1 MNRFLRAG
9 ENGGLLTDCGEL
21 SPNHTNSSSSTSSSS
36 SISITTTTTTSS
48 SSSSSSSSAAGSAD
62 RHAALPSLQTRGPV
76 GSSDGSGGSEPRR
89 SAPKRNRGGRE
100 EREDPEAAEHSA
112 AAVTLRG
119 VGGGG
124 YLCVGVS
131 KQQQQQRQQQQ
142 QQQQRR
148 EAQGRSIGGDGLEMI
163 SAVSRDADGCSGGG
177 GNNNNNCV
185 SEVTTASPASCAK
198 GKEDRKGKNVIRG
211 WKRERDRE
219 RDRDAA
225 ATPAPPVRTRK
236 EKPGDGS
243 SPPPSV
249 FLPSSALPE
258 HHLCR
263 DGPGHCHCSAPDSR
277 IMGDNSN
284 TNNVNNNNNCG
295 SNGGGVVNK
304 NALDCGVK
312 SGGGAIVVRRQ
323 HDDTPA
329 AKKHRGAEKVD
340 PMFTMPAPPVP
351 GHPGAPGSSLPSAPS
366 FSPPALPTSIPKQL
380 AVRTRSI
387 GTNTQDG
394 GASGALEGD
403 SACLGPCQPGTS
415 VNLEGIVW
423 HETEEGVLVVNVTWR
438 KRTYVGTLLDC
449 TKHDWAPPRFCE
461 SPSSDPE
468 LPGGRGRGKRMRM
481 TLADRPCIEP
491 APAAKVRGLS
501 QHRSRGGGVA
511 GTAAPIH
518 NKGRRGS
525 LNLIN
530 SNCRTPPSFF
540 TVDEVKP
547 ANSTSSLSSGKRK
560 NKPPADLD
568 LSLVSSDEIKNG
580 NGKRIRAKSRSAPS
594 TPQGK
599 SDPSFMD
606 PGGGCASSPPPP
618 PILIDCPHPNC
629 TKRYKHINGLRY
641 HQTHAHLEAEEQ
653 RKPELE
659 PMKDGESEERLSDC
673 EDTIN
678 NMTFDLSETS
688 NSSNASKKPA
698 PLYKVTTVGSPKNRR
713 LLLSTDHTSTANS
726 KTRRTSLLKDGLI
739 DDLSNLPIISNM
751 TVVLEN
757 CMVPDRNSTVEMPKL
772 EAEGLIDKKGGA
784 CEKGKKANGKVEKL
798 SKSRTNR
805 PIAPAPAPPKLIAIP
820 NAAYPPGAADT
831 ATSQQPSPIAAVG
844 LTSKNLPLKP
854 IKPKLSIVVEPNL
867 VKASLVNCSKE
878 TRKKE
883 KRRLK
888 DKHNKDAPTRTP
900 NGDSSGIKME
910 DGGAGGGSKMG
921 VKEISGSLLK
931 EHLSKQD
938 VMNGISETQESRMA
952 SIRAEADKVYTF
964 TDNAPSP
971 SIGSSSRLDSSG
983 GCLVSADNG
992 SKNNSPAYS
1001 DISDAGDDGSSECRS
1016 DGMRSVKSSSS
1027 TSSEVSS
1034 NSNHGNCGKT
1044 PPTASAPSSK
1054 DPQSP
1059 YYHSY
1064 EPYYLQGY
1072 MQSERQSGSSVA
1084 FHKSTSLDGK
1094 GKDRKEEVKE
1104 DEKTSSH
1111 EFPDSKKGD
1120 GPPQSQLQL
1129 AMSQTQTAL
1138 AQSLYYG
1145 QYSRGLYMDQKL
1157 LLVSKCCD
1165 QMHSTKQRG
1174 ERGQGVRDSEDDKHV
1189 VGKGPDGSKGC
1200 CPKPVLSYVEM
1211 SERGERGQS
1220 LGVKAVHSGVVDQH
1234 QASMKDCD
1242 DIKSPSS
1249 SSSSSLHNPNSQ
1261 TDLDSNVS
1269 FSSPSEGPAW
1279 AHCLVHSKYSELQSQ
1294 HGEEAE
1300 EGEADRRKDWGATV
1314 EPAGAKMTSGG
1325 GERGG
1330 GVGGDA
1336 KKARVH
1342 GSHNLLPSIDTEES
1356 DRLDGLDDPGQE
1368 PMGGLSEESQS
1379 ARAAVSPPMTPQQ
1392 PYIQYQHSS
1401 YPPYL
1406 AMCESGGGS
1415 YRGVSPNL
1423 VHNYP
1428 GFHYPLYG
1436 KTAGREESEVTP
1448 PSRGGVVS
1456 SKQTGDSS
1464 SSSAMELL
1472 QQQSHQYHG
1481 KSPAPGEKGSPE
1493 GERETE
1499 RERNHVSFARHL
1511 HTHHHTHLGMSYNL
1525 MSGQYDI
1532 YQGLSSR
1539 SLVSSQQV
1547 SGHSSTE
1554 SDGKK

>member
-1 MNRFLRAG
+1 
-9 ENGGLLTDCGEL
+9 
-21 SPNHTNSSSSTSSSS
+21 
-36 SISITTTTTTSS
+36 
-48 SSSSSSSSAAGSAD
+48 
-62 RHAALPSLQTRGPV
+62 
-76 GSSDGSGGSEPRR
+76 
-89 SAPKRNRGGRE
+89 
-100 EREDPEAAEHSA
+100 
-112 AAVTLRG
+112 
-119 VGGGG
+119 
-124 YLCVGVS
+124 
-131 KQQQQQRQQQQ
+131 
-142 QQQQRR
+142 
-148 EAQGRSIGGDGLEMI
+148 MI
-163 SAVSRDADGCSGGG
+163 SAVSRDADGGGG
-177 GNNNNNCV
+177 V
-185 SEVTTASPASCAK
+185 SEVTAAAPAAPCAK
-198 GKEDRKGKNVIRG
+198 AKEERKGKNVIRG
-211 WKRERDRE
+211 WKRDRDRE
-219 RDRDAA
+219 RERDAA
-225 ATPAPPVRTRK
+225 APPARTRK
-236 EKPGDGS
+236 EKPGEGS

-249 FLPSSALPE
+249 FLPE

-263 DGPGHCHCSAPDSR
+263 DGPGLCRCAAAPDSR
-277 IMGDNSN
+277 LPGD
-284 TNNVNNNNNCG
+284 TGNVNNNNNSG
-295 SNGGGVVNK
+295 GNGAGK
-304 NALDCGVK
+304 AALDCGVK
-312 SGGGAIVVRRQ
+312 SGAIVVRRQ
-323 HDDTPA
+323 HEDTPA
-329 AKKHRGAEKVD
+329 AKKHRGDKVD
-340 PMFTMPAPPVP
+340 PMFTVPAPPAP

-366 FSPPALPTSIPKQL
+366 FSPPALPTSNPKQL

-481 TLADRPCIEP
+481 AMADRPCMDPTP
-491 APAAKVRGLS
+491 ATKVRGLS
-501 QHRSRGGGVA
+501 QHRSRGGGIA
-511 GTAAPIH
+511 GSTAPIH
-518 NKGRRGS
+518 SKGRRGS

-530 SNCRTPPSFF
+530 SNCRAPPSFF
-540 TVDEVKP
+540 TVDDVKP
-547 ANSTSSLSSGKRK
+547 ANSATSLSSGKRK

-568 LSLVSSDEIKNG
+568 LSLVSSDDIKNG

-606 PGGGCASSPPPP
+606 PGGGCGSSPPPP

-653 RKPELE
+653 RKPDLE
-659 PMKDGESEERLSDC
+659 PMKDVESEERLSDC
-673 EDTIN
+673 EDGIN
-678 NMTFDLSETS
+678 NVTYDLSES
-688 NSSNASKKPA
+688 NSNTNSSSKKPA

-713 LLLSTDHTSTANS
+713 LLLSTDHSPNANS

-757 CMVPDRNSTVEMPKL
+757 CMVPDRNSSVEMPKL
-772 EAEGLIDKKGGA
+772 EAEGLIEKKGGA
-784 CEKGKKANGKVEKL
+784 CDKGKKANGKVEKM

-820 NAAYPPGAADT
+820 NTAYPSSTTDPV
-831 ATSQQPSPIAAVG
+831 TSQQPSPMAAVG

-854 IKPKLSIVVEPNL
+854 IKPKLSIVVEPSL
-867 VKASLVNCSKE
+867 VKATLVTCKE

-888 DKHNKDAPTRTP
+888 DKHNKDAPSRTP
-900 NGDSSGIKME
+900 NGDSGGIKME
-910 DGGAGGGSKMG
+910 DGGGGSKMG
-921 VKEISGSLLK
+921 IKEISGSLLK

-938 VMNGISETQESRMA
+938 VINGLTESQESRMA

-971 SIGSSSRLDSSG
+971 SIGGSSRLDASG
-983 GCLVSADNG
+983 SCLATGDGS

-1001 DISDAGDDGSSECRS
+1001 DISDAGDDGGSSECRS
-1016 DGMRSVKSSSS
+1016 DGLRSKSSSS
-1027 TSSEVSS
+1027 ASSEVSS
-1034 NSNHGNCGKT
+1034 SSNHGNSGKT
-1044 PPTASAPSSK
+1044 PPTASAPK

-1059 YYHSY
+1059 YYHGY
-1064 EPYYLQGY
+1064 DPYYLQGY
-1072 MQSERQSGSSVA
+1072 MQSDRQNSSGVA
-1084 FHKSTSLDGK
+1084 FHKSSHDCK

-1104 DEKTSSH
+1104 DDKSSVH
-1111 EFPDSKKGD
+1111 EFSDSKKGD

-1157 LLVSKCCD
+1157 LLASKCCD
-1165 QMHSTKQRG
+1165 QTPKQRG
-1174 ERGQGVRDSEDDKHV
+1174 ARDSDEVKHMV
-1189 VGKGPDGSKGC
+1189 GGPGGKGADGTKGC

-1211 SERGERGQS
+1211 SERGERGQG
-1220 LGVKAVHSGVVDQH
+1220 LGMKVEQH
-1234 QASMKDCD
+1234 PAAIKDCD
-1242 DIKSPSS
+1242 DLKSPSS

-1269 FSSPSEGPAW
+1269 FSSPSDGPGW
-1279 AHCLVHSKYSELQSQ
+1279 PHRLAHGKYSELQ

-1300 EGEADRRKDWGATV
+1300 EGEADSGKEWGVTV
-1314 EPAGAKMTSGG
+1314 EPAGAKMTSGAAD
-1325 GERGG
+1325 RGAEG
-1330 GVGGDA
+1330 
-1336 KKARVH
+1336 KKSRLDPPPDVDD
-1342 GSHNLLPSIDTEES
+1342 P
-1356 DRLDGLDDPGQE
+1356 DRLEALEEPGQE
-1368 PMGGLSEESQS
+1368 ATGGPAEESQS

-1406 AMCESGGGS
+1406 AMCEGSGGS
-1415 YRGVSPNL
+1415 YRGVSSPTL

-1448 PSRGGVVS
+1448 PGRGGNVS
-1456 SKQTGDSS
+1456 GKQSGDSS

-1481 KSPAPGEKGSPE
+1481 KSPAVRKQ
-1493 GERETE
+1493 RHVYTE
-1499 RERNHVSFARHL
+1499 NTAGRGNTKKFQFNFDPSGFSSQRLVIKTAAVSGKAAF
-1511 HTHHHTHLGMSYNL
+1511 
-1525 MSGQYDI
+1525 QVF
-1532 YQGLSSR
+1532 LSSI
-1539 SLVSSQQV
+1539 
-1547 SGHSSTE
+1547 
-1554 SDGKK
+1554 

>member
-9 ENGGLLTDCGEL
+9 ENGGLLTDCKEL
-21 SPNHTNSSSSTSSSS
+21 SPNHTAAFSSSS
-36 SISITTTTTTSS
+36 SSSVSITSS
-48 SSSSSSSSAAGSAD
+48 SSSSSFSAAGSAD
-62 RHAALPSLQTRGPV
+62 RHAALPSLQTRTPG
-76 GSSDGSGGSEPRR
+76 GGGSEPRR
-89 SAPKRNRGGRE
+89 SALKRKGVGREGRE
-100 EREDPEAAEHSA
+100 EPEAASADHSSA
-112 AAVTLRG
+112 AAVVVR
-119 VGGGG
+119 GGGEACFG
-124 YLCVGVS
+124 IG
-131 KQQQQQRQQQQ
+131 KQQ

-148 EAQGRSIGGDGLEMI
+148 EAQGRSVAGEGLEMI
-163 SAVSRDADGCSGGG
+163 SAVSREADGGG
-177 GNNNNNCV
+177 GNGV
-185 SEVTTASPASCAK
+185 SEVTAPSASCAK
-198 GKEDRKGKNVIRG
+198 GKEERKGKNMIRG

-219 RDRDAA
+219 RDAA
-225 ATPAPPVRTRK
+225 APPARTRK
-236 EKPGDGS
+236 EKPGGDGWQATSGCHMWGSEWHNLIFNES
-243 SPPPSV
+243 SS
-249 FLPSSALPE
+249 L
-258 HHLCR
+258 
-263 DGPGHCHCSAPDSR
+263 
-277 IMGDNSN
+277 
-284 TNNVNNNNNCG
+284 
-295 SNGGGVVNK
+295 
-304 NALDCGVK
+304 
-312 SGGGAIVVRRQ
+312 Q
-323 HDDTPA
+323 
-329 AKKHRGAEKVD
+329 VD
-340 PMFTMPAPPVP
+340 PMFTVPAPPAP
-351 GHPGAPGSSLPSAPS
+351 GHPGAPGCSLPSAPS
-366 FSPPALPTSIPKQL
+366 FSPPALPTSNPKQL

-394 GASGALEGD
+394 AASGALEGD

-468 LPGGRGRGKRMRM
+468 LPGGRGRGKRMRIAM
-481 TLADRPCIEP
+481 ADRPCVEP
-491 APAAKVRGLS
+491 TPAAKVRGLS

-518 NKGRRGS
+518 SKGRRGS

-530 SNCRTPPSFF
+530 SNCRAPPSFF
-540 TVDEVKP
+540 TVEEVKP
-547 ANSTSSLSSGKRK
+547 ASLSSGKRK
-560 NKPPADLD
+560 NKPPSDLD
-568 LSLVSSDEIKNG
+568 LSLVSSDDVKNG

-618 PILIDCPHPNC
+618 ILIDCPHPNC

-641 HQTHAHLEAEEQ
+641 HQTHAHLEVEEQ

-673 EDTIN
+673 EDSIS
-678 NMTFDLSETS
+678 NMTYDLSETNNS
-688 NSSNASKKPA
+688 TNTNSSSKKNA

-713 LLLSTDHTSTANS
+713 LLLSTDHSPTANS

-757 CMVPDRNSTVEMPKL
+757 CMVPDRNSSVEMPKL
-772 EAEGLIDKKGGA
+772 EAEGLIEKKGSA
-784 CEKGKKANGKVEKL
+784 CDKGKKANGKVEKM

-820 NAAYPPGAADT
+820 NTTYPSSTAD
-831 ATSQQPSPIAAVG
+831 AVNSQQPSPMAAVG

-854 IKPKLSIVVEPNL
+854 IKPKLSIVVEPSL
-867 VKASLVNCSKE
+867 VKATLVTCKE

-888 DKHNKDAPTRTP
+888 DKHNKDAVRTP
-900 NGDSSGIKME
+900 NGDSSGIKMD
-910 DGGAGGGSKMG
+910 DGVGSKIG
-921 VKEISGSLLK
+921 VKENSGSLLK

-938 VMNGISETQESRMA
+938 VMNGLSESQESRMA

-971 SIGSSSRLDSSG
+971 SIGSSSRLDASGSCLGTADSS
-983 GCLVSADNG
+983 

-1001 DISDAGDDGSSECRS
+1001 DISDAADDGGSSECRS
-1016 DGMRSVKSSSS
+1016 DGIRSKSGSS

-1034 NSNHGNCGKT
+1034 NSNHSNSGKT
-1044 PPTASAPSSK
+1044 PPTACTPSSK

-1064 EPYYLQGY
+1064 EPYYLSGY
-1072 MQSERQSGSSVA
+1072 MQSDRQNS
-1084 FHKSTSLDGK
+1084 
-1094 GKDRKEEVKE
+1094 KDDKN
-1104 DEKTSSH
+1104 SSH
-1111 EFPDSKKGD
+1111 EFSDSKKGD

-1157 LLVSKCCD
+1157 LLSSKCCD
-1165 QMHSTKQRG
+1165 QTSSAKQR
-1174 ERGQGVRDSEDDKHV
+1174 
-1189 VGKGPDGSKGC
+1189 
-1200 CPKPVLSYVEM
+1200 M

-1220 LGVKAVHSGVVDQH
+1220 LGIKSVHSGMVDQH
-1234 QASMKDCD
+1234 QVSMKDCD

-1269 FSSPSEGPAW
+1269 FSSVSFS
-1279 AHCLVHSKYSELQSQ
+1279 L
-1294 HGEEAE
+1294 
-1300 EGEADRRKDWGATV
+1300 
-1314 EPAGAKMTSGG
+1314 
-1325 GERGG
+1325 G
-1330 GVGGDA
+1330 GVVGADA

-1342 GSHNLLPSIDTEES
+1342 APHDLPPAIDTEDS
-1356 DRLDGLDDPGQE
+1356 DRLEGLDDQGQE

-1401 YPPYL
+1401 YQPYL
-1406 AMCESGGGS
+1406 AMCESSGGS
-1415 YRGVSPNL
+1415 YRGVSPTL

-1448 PSRGGVVS
+1448 PGRGGAVS
-1456 SKQTGDSS
+1456 SKQSSDSS

-1532 YQGLSSR
+1532 YQGMNLQNKR
-1539 SLVSSQQV
+1539 RQCLDNEICY
-1547 SGHSSTE
+1547 T
-1554 SDGKK
+1554 K

>member
-1 MNRFLRAG
+1 
-9 ENGGLLTDCGEL
+9 
-21 SPNHTNSSSSTSSSS
+21 
-36 SISITTTTTTSS
+36 
-48 SSSSSSSSAAGSAD
+48 
-62 RHAALPSLQTRGPV
+62 
-76 GSSDGSGGSEPRR
+76 
-89 SAPKRNRGGRE
+89 
-100 EREDPEAAEHSA
+100 
-112 AAVTLRG
+112 
-119 VGGGG
+119 
-124 YLCVGVS
+124 
-131 KQQQQQRQQQQ
+131 
-142 QQQQRR
+142 
-148 EAQGRSIGGDGLEMI
+148 MI
-163 SAVSRDADGCSGGG
+163 SAVSREVDGG
-177 GNNNNNCV
+177 GNNNNCNSSGSV
-185 SEVTTASPASCAK
+185 SEVTTASPSAPCAK

-211 WKRERDRE
+211 WKRD
-219 RDRDAA
+219 RDRDRGREREIDAA
-225 ATPAPPVRTRK
+225 TVATPAPPLRTTRK
-236 EKPGDGS
+236 EKPGDGV

-249 FLPSSALPE
+249 FHASSALPE

-263 DGPGHCHCSAPDSR
+263 DGPGLCRCASPDSR
-277 IMGDNSN
+277 IMGDNNNNNNNSSN
-284 TNNVNNNNNCG
+284 TNNVNNNNNNVA
-295 SNGGGVVNK
+295 SNK
-304 NALDCGVK
+304 CALQDCGVK
-312 SGGGAIVVRRQ
+312 GGSGAIVVRRQ

-340 PMFTMPAPPVP
+340 PMFTVPAPPAA
-351 GHPGAPGSSLPSAPS
+351 GHPGAPGSSLPLAPS
-366 FSPPALPTSIPKQL
+366 FSPPALPTLNPKQM
-380 AVRTRSI
+380 AVKTRSV
-387 GTNTQDG
+387 GTNTQEG
-394 GASGALEGD
+394 SVSGVLEAD

-461 SPSSDPE
+461 SPSSDLE
-468 LPGGRGRGKRMRM
+468 LLGGRGRGKRMRM
-481 TLADRPCIEP
+481 AMAERPCIEP
-491 APAAKVRGLS
+491 VPAAKVRGLS

-511 GTAAPIH
+511 GTTAPIH
-518 NKGRRGS
+518 TKGRRGS

-540 TVDEVKP
+540 TVEEMKSS
-547 ANSTSSLSSGKRK
+547 NNNSLSSGKRK

-568 LSLVSSDEIKNG
+568 LSLVSSDDIKNG

-659 PMKDGESEERLSDC
+659 PIKDGESEERLSDC
-673 EDTIN
+673 EDTISN
-678 NMTFDLSETS
+678 IAYDLSDIN
-688 NSSNASKKPA
+688 NSSNANSSSKKPA

-713 LLLSTDHTSTANS
+713 LLLSTDHNPIANS

-757 CMVPDRNSTVEMPKL
+757 CMVPDRNSMVEMPKL

-820 NAAYPPGAADT
+820 NATYPSSTADT
-831 ATSQQPSPIAAVG
+831 PALQPPSPMAAVG

-854 IKPKLSIVVEPNL
+854 IKPKLSIVVEPSL
-867 VKASLVNCSKE
+867 VKATLVTCSKE

-888 DKHNKDAPTRTP
+888 DKHNKDVPSRMQ

-910 DGGAGGGSKMG
+910 DGGGGSKMG

-938 VMNGISETQESRMA
+938 MINGLTESQESRMA

-971 SIGSSSRLDSSG
+971 SIGSSSRLDANGSCLATADSS
-983 GCLVSADNG
+983 

-1001 DISDAGDDGSSECRS
+1001 DISDAGDDGGSSECRS
-1016 DGMRSVKSSSS
+1016 DGLRSKSGSSV
-1027 TSSEVSS
+1027 SSEVNS
-1034 NSNHGNCGKT
+1034 NSNHGNPSKT
-1044 PPTASAPSSK
+1044 PPTSSAPSSK
-1054 DPQSP
+1054 DSQSP

-1064 EPYYLQGY
+1064 DPYYLQGY
-1072 MQSERQSGSSVA
+1072 MQSEKQNSSSVA
-1084 FHKSTSLDGK
+1084 FHKSSAHDGK
-1094 GKDRKEEVKE
+1094 GKDRKDDVIE
-1104 DEKTSSH
+1104 DDKSSSH
-1111 EFPDSKKGD
+1111 EFSDSKKGE

-1129 AMSQTQTAL
+1129 AMSHTQTAL

-1157 LLVSKCCD
+1157 LLASKCCD
-1165 QMHSTKQRG
+1165 QPPSVKQRG
-1174 ERGQGVRDSEDDKHV
+1174 ERGQGLRDSEDVKHIV
-1189 VGKGPDGSKGC
+1189 GCSVSGPTLGKGPDGSKGC
-1200 CPKPVLSYVEM
+1200 SSKPVLSYVEM

-1220 LGVKAVHSGVVDQH
+1220 MSLKAVHGGMVDQH
-1234 QASMKDCD
+1234 QVLMKECD
-1242 DIKSPSS
+1242 DIKSPST
-1249 SSSSSLHNPNSQ
+1249 SSSSSLHNPSSQ
-1261 TDLDSNVS
+1261 ADLDSNVS
-1269 FSSPSEGPAW
+1269 FSSPSDGPTW
-1279 AHCLVHSKYSELQSQ
+1279 AHRLAHSKYSELQSQ

-1300 EGEADRRKDWGATV
+1300 EGEADRGKEWGATV
-1314 EPAGAKMTSGG
+1314 EPAGAKMTQGGVGG

-1330 GVGGDA
+1330 GMGGDT
-1336 KKARVH
+1336 KKSRVH
-1342 GSHNLLPSIDTEES
+1342 GSHDLPPNIDAEDS
-1356 DRLDGLDDPGQE
+1356 DRLEGLDDQGQE
-1368 PMGGLSEESQS
+1368 PIGGFSEESQS

-1401 YPPYL
+1401 YQPYL
-1406 AMCESGGGS
+1406 TMCESGGGS
-1415 YRGVSPNL
+1415 YRGMSPTL

-1436 KTAGREESEVTP
+1436 KTAGREESEVIP
-1448 PSRGGVVS
+1448 PGRGAVS
-1456 SKQTGDSS
+1456 SKQSSDSS
-1464 SSSAMELL
+1464 SSSAIELL
-1472 QQQSHQYHG
+1472 QQQSHPYHG

-1539 SLVSSQQV
+1539 SLVSSQHV

-1554 SDGKK
+1554 SESKK

>member
-9 ENGGLLTDCGEL
+9 ENGGLLMDCREL
-21 SPNHTNSSSSTSSSS
+21 SPNHTASSSTSSS
-36 SISITTTTTTSS
+36 ISITSA
-48 SSSSSSSSAAGSAD
+48 SSSAPGSAD

-76 GSSDGSGGSEPRR
+76 GGGGSGGSEPRR
-89 SAPKRNRGGRE
+89 SALRRSRAGRE
-100 EREDPEAAEHSA
+100 VREEPEAADHSA
-112 AAVTLRG
+112 AAVG
-119 VGGGG
+119 VCGGGE
-124 YLCVGVS
+124 
-131 KQQQQQRQQQQ
+131 QQQQ

-148 EAQGRSIGGDGLEMI
+148 EAQGRSGGGEGVEMI
-163 SAVSRDADGCSGGG
+163 SAVSRDTDGSGGSG
-177 GNNNNNCV
+177 IINNNNGV
-185 SEVTTASPASCAK
+185 SEVTTASSATCAK
-198 GKEDRKGKNVIRG
+198 GKEERKGKNVIRG

-219 RDRDAA
+219 RDTA
-225 ATPAPPVRTRK
+225 APPARARK

-243 SPPPSV
+243 SPPPSL
-249 FLPSSALPE
+249 FLPSSALPD

-263 DGPGHCHCSAPDSR
+263 DGPGHCHCAAPDSR
-277 IMGDNSN
+277 SMGDNSN
-284 TNNVNNNNNCG
+284 ISNVNNNNISG
-295 SNGGGVVNK
+295 INGGGVANK
-304 NALDCGVK
+304 TALECVK

-340 PMFTMPAPPVP
+340 PMFMVPAPPAP
-351 GHPGAPGSSLPSAPS
+351 GHPVAPGSSLPSTPS
-366 FSPPALPTSIPKQL
+366 FSLPALPISNPKQL

-387 GTNTQDG
+387 GTNTHDG
-394 GASGALEGD
+394 GVSGAVEGD
-403 SACLGPCQPGTS
+403 SDCLGPCLPGTS

-423 HETEEGVLVVNVTWR
+423 HETDEGVLVVNVTWR

-481 TLADRPCIEP
+481 AMAERPCVEP
-491 APAAKVRGLS
+491 SPAAKVRGLS
-501 QHRSRGGGVA
+501 QHRSRGGGVS
-511 GTAAPIH
+511 GTTVPIH
-518 NKGRRGS
+518 SKGRRGS

-530 SNCRTPPSFF
+530 SNCRTPASFF

-547 ANSTSSLSSGKRK
+547 TNSTSSLSSGKRK

-568 LSLVSSDEIKNG
+568 LSLVSSDDIKNG
-580 NGKRIRAKSRSAPS
+580 NGKRIRAKCRSAPS

-678 NMTFDLSETS
+678 MTYDLSETTS
-688 NSSNASKKPA
+688 TNAISSSKKPT

-713 LLLSTDHTSTANS
+713 LLLSTDHSPSANP

-757 CMVPDRNSTVEMPKL
+757 CMVPDRNSMVEMPKL
-772 EAEGLIDKKGGA
+772 EAEGLIDKKGGT
-784 CEKGKKANGKVEKL
+784 CDKGKKANGKVEKL

-805 PIAPAPAPPKLIAIP
+805 PIAPAPAPPKLVAIP
-820 NAAYPPGAADT
+820 NTAYPTSTADT
-831 ATSQQPSPIAAVG
+831 ANSQQSSPMAAVG

-854 IKPKLSIVVEPNL
+854 IKPKLSIVVEPSL
-867 VKASLVNCSKE
+867 VKATLVTCSKE

-888 DKHNKDAPTRTP
+888 DKHNKDAHTRSP
-900 NGDSSGIKME
+900 NADSSAIKIE
-910 DGGAGGGSKMG
+910 DGVNGGSKMG

-938 VMNGISETQESRMA
+938 VINGLTESQESRMA

-971 SIGSSSRLDSSG
+971 SIGGSSRIDSSG
-983 GCLVSADNG
+983 VCLASD

-1001 DISDAGDDGSSECRS
+1001 DISDAGDDGGSSECRS
-1016 DGMRSVKSSSS
+1016 DGMRSKSASSA
-1027 TSSEVSS
+1027 SSEVSS
-1034 NSNHGNCGKT
+1034 NSSHSNSGKT
-1044 PPTASAPSSK
+1044 PPTASAPPSK

-1064 EPYYLQGY
+1064 DPYYLQGY
-1072 MQSERQSGSSVA
+1072 MQSDRQNSSSVP
-1084 FHKSTSLDGK
+1084 FHKSAGLDGK
-1094 GKDRKEEVKE
+1094 GKDRKEEVK
-1104 DEKTSSH
+1104 DDDKCLSH
-1111 EFPDSKKGD
+1111 EFSDSKKGD

-1145 QYSRGLYMDQKL
+1145 QYSRGLYMDQKML
-1157 LLVSKCCD
+1157 LASKCCD
-1165 QMHSTKQRG
+1165 QTHSAKQRG
-1174 ERGQGVRDSEDDKHV
+1174 ERGQGLRDSEDEKYLV
-1189 VGKGPDGSKGC
+1189 GGLAGGPMLGKGPDGLKGC

-1211 SERGERGQS
+1211 SEGGERGQCH
-1220 LGVKAVHSGVVDQH
+1220 GVKVVHGGMVDQH
-1234 QASMKDCD
+1234 QVLMKDCD

-1249 SSSSSLHNPNSQ
+1249 SSSSSVHNPNSQ

-1269 FSSPSEGPAW
+1269 YSSPSDSQAW
-1279 AHCLVHSKYSELQSQ
+1279 AHCLAHSKYSELQ
-1294 HGEEAE
+1294 HAEEAE
-1300 EGEADRRKDWGATV
+1300 EGEADRAKEWGSSV
-1314 EPAGAKMTSGG
+1314 EPAGAKMTSG
-1325 GERGG
+1325 ER

-1342 GSHNLLPSIDTEES
+1342 DLPPAIDVEDS
-1356 DRLDGLDDPGQE
+1356 DRLDGLDDQGQE
-1368 PMGGLSEESQS
+1368 PIGGLAEESQS
-1379 ARAAVSPPMTPQQ
+1379 VRSAVSPPMAPQQ

-1406 AMCESGGGS
+1406 AMCESAGGS
-1415 YRGVSPNL
+1415 YRGVSPTL

-1448 PSRGGVVS
+1448 PGRGGAVS
-1456 SKQTGDSS
+1456 SKQSGDSS

-1499 RERNHVSFARHL
+1499 RERNQMSFARHL
-1511 HTHHHTHLGMSYNL
+1511 HTHHHTHLG
-1525 MSGQYDI
+1525 
-1532 YQGLSSR
+1532 LSSR
-1539 SLVSSQQV
+1539 SLVSSQQA

>member
-1 MNRFLRAG
+1 
-9 ENGGLLTDCGEL
+9 
-21 SPNHTNSSSSTSSSS
+21 
-36 SISITTTTTTSS
+36 
-48 SSSSSSSSAAGSAD
+48 
-62 RHAALPSLQTRGPV
+62 
-76 GSSDGSGGSEPRR
+76 
-89 SAPKRNRGGRE
+89 
-100 EREDPEAAEHSA
+100 
-112 AAVTLRG
+112 
-119 VGGGG
+119 
-124 YLCVGVS
+124 
-131 KQQQQQRQQQQ
+131 
-142 QQQQRR
+142 
-148 EAQGRSIGGDGLEMI
+148 
-163 SAVSRDADGCSGGG
+163 
-177 GNNNNNCV
+177 
-185 SEVTTASPASCAK
+185 
-198 GKEDRKGKNVIRG
+198 
-211 WKRERDRE
+211 
-219 RDRDAA
+219 
-225 ATPAPPVRTRK
+225 
-236 EKPGDGS
+236 
-243 SPPPSV
+243 
-249 FLPSSALPE
+249 
-258 HHLCR
+258 
-263 DGPGHCHCSAPDSR
+263 
-277 IMGDNSN
+277 
-284 TNNVNNNNNCG
+284 
-295 SNGGGVVNK
+295 
-304 NALDCGVK
+304 
-312 SGGGAIVVRRQ
+312 
-323 HDDTPA
+323 
-329 AKKHRGAEKVD
+329 
-340 PMFTMPAPPVP
+340 MFTVPAPPVP
-351 GHPGAPGSSLPSAPS
+351 GHPGAPGTSLPSAQS
-366 FSPPALPTSIPKQL
+366 LSPTALPTSNPKHL

-394 GASGALEGD
+394 GIAGALEGD

-415 VNLEGIVW
+415 VNLQGIIW

-481 TLADRPCIEP
+481 AMAERPCVEP

-501 QHRSRGGGVA
+501 QHRSRGGGVSA
-511 GTAAPIH
+511 NAAPIH

-530 SNCRTPPSFF
+530 SNCRAPSFF
-540 TVDEVKP
+540 TVEEVKP
-547 ANSTSSLSSGKRK
+547 ANSTASLSSGKRK

-568 LSLVSSDEIKNG
+568 LSLVSSEEIKNG
-580 NGKRIRAKSRSAPS
+580 NGKRIRAKSRSAPT

-641 HQTHAHLEAEEQ
+641 HQTHAHLEVEEP
-653 RKPELE
+653 RKPEIE
-659 PMKDGESEERLSDC
+659 AMKDGESEERLSDC
-673 EDTIN
+673 EDAIN
-678 NMTFDLSETS
+678 NVTYDLSETNNS
-688 NSSNASKKPA
+688 TNANSSSKKPA

-713 LLLSTDHTSTANS
+713 LLLSTNHSPTANS

-757 CMVPDRNSTVEMPKL
+757 CMVPDRNSSVEMPKL
-772 EAEGLIDKKGGA
+772 EAEGLIEKKGGT
-784 CEKGKKANGKVEKL
+784 CDKGKKANGKVEKL

-820 NAAYPPGAADT
+820 NTVYPTSTADT
-831 ATSQQPSPIAAVG
+831 VTSQQPSPMAAAG
-844 LTSKNLPLKP
+844 LTSKNIPLKP
-854 IKPKLSIVVEPNL
+854 IKPKLSIVVEPSL
-867 VKASLVNCSKE
+867 VKATLVTCSKE

-888 DKHNKDAPTRTP
+888 DKHNKDEPIRTP

-910 DGGAGGGSKMG
+910 DGGGGSKMG

-931 EHLSKQD
+931 EHLSKHD
-938 VMNGISETQESRMA
+938 VMNGLTESQESRMA

-971 SIGSSSRLDSSG
+971 SIGGSLRLDASG
-983 GCLVSADNG
+983 TCLATTDSG
-992 SKNNSPAYS
+992 SKKNSPAYS
-1001 DISDAGDDGSSECRS
+1001 DISDAGDDGGSSECRS
-1016 DGMRSVKSSSS
+1016 DGLRSKSGSSA
-1027 TSSEVSS
+1027 SSEVSS
-1034 NSNHGNCGKT
+1034 SSNHGNSSKT
-1044 PPTASAPSSK
+1044 PTTAAAPQSK

-1072 MQSERQSGSSVA
+1072 MQSDRHNSSSSA
-1084 FHKSTSLDGK
+1084 FHKSSPHDCK
-1094 GKDRKEEVKE
+1094 GKDRKEEMKE
-1104 DEKTSSH
+1104 NDKNSH
-1111 EFPDSKKGD
+1111 EFSDSKKGD

-1157 LLVSKCCD
+1157 LLASKCCD
-1165 QMHSTKQRG
+1165 QTASAKQ
-1174 ERGQGVRDSEDDKHV
+1174 RGQGVRDNDDVKHIV
-1189 VGKGPDGSKGC
+1189 GGSAGGPIVGKGPDGAKGC
-1200 CPKPVLSYVEM
+1200 CPKPVLPYVEM

-1220 LGVKAVHSGVVDQH
+1220 LGVKAVHGGMVEQH
-1234 QASMKDCD
+1234 HVSKKDCD
-1242 DIKSPSS
+1242 EIKSPTS

-1269 FSSPSEGPAW
+1269 FSSPSDSPAW
-1279 AHCLVHSKYSELQSQ
+1279 SHRLAHSKYSDLQSQ

-1300 EGEADRRKDWGATV
+1300 EGEADSGKEWGDTM
-1314 EPAGAKMTSGG
+1314 ELAGAKMTSGG
-1325 GERGG
+1325 GIGG
-1330 GVGGDA
+1330 GMGPDA

-1342 GSHNLLPSIDTEES
+1342 VSHDLLPAIDMEDSE
-1356 DRLDGLDDPGQE
+1356 RLDGLEDQGQE
-1368 PMGGLSEESQS
+1368 PMEGLSEESQS
-1379 ARAAVSPPMTPQQ
+1379 ARVAVSPPMTPQQ

-1406 AMCESGGGS
+1406 ALCESGGGS
-1415 YRGVSPNL
+1415 YRGVSPTL

-1436 KTAGREESEVTP
+1436 KTAGREESEVTLP
-1448 PSRGGVVS
+1448 GRGGEVS
-1456 SKQTGDSS
+1456 SNQSSDSS
-1464 SSSAMELL
+1464 SSAAIELQ

-1493 GERETE
+1493 RDRETE

-1547 SGHSSTE
+1547 SGHSSTGPCTRKVAMRGSISE
-1554 SDGKK
+1554 EAAWFYDD

>member
-1 MNRFLRAG
+1 YYSAG
-9 ENGGLLTDCGEL
+9 Q
-21 SPNHTNSSSSTSSSS
+21 SP
-36 SISITTTTTTSS
+36 
-48 SSSSSSSSAAGSAD
+48 
-62 RHAALPSLQTRGPV
+62 
-76 GSSDGSGGSEPRR
+76 
-89 SAPKRNRGGRE
+89 
-100 EREDPEAAEHSA
+100 
-112 AAVTLRG
+112 
-119 VGGGG
+119 
-124 YLCVGVS
+124 
-131 KQQQQQRQQQQ
+131 
-142 QQQQRR
+142 
-148 EAQGRSIGGDGLEMI
+148 
-163 SAVSRDADGCSGGG
+163 
-177 GNNNNNCV
+177 
-185 SEVTTASPASCAK
+185 
-198 GKEDRKGKNVIRG
+198 
-211 WKRERDRE
+211 
-219 RDRDAA
+219 
-225 ATPAPPVRTRK
+225 
-236 EKPGDGS
+236 
-243 SPPPSV
+243 
-249 FLPSSALPE
+249 
-258 HHLCR
+258 
-263 DGPGHCHCSAPDSR
+263 
-277 IMGDNSN
+277 
-284 TNNVNNNNNCG
+284 
-295 SNGGGVVNK
+295 
-304 NALDCGVK
+304 
-312 SGGGAIVVRRQ
+312 
-323 HDDTPA
+323 
-329 AKKHRGAEKVD
+329 VD
-340 PMFTMPAPPVP
+340 PMFTVPAPPAP
-351 GHPGAPGSSLPSAPS
+351 GHPGAPGSSLPLAPS
-366 FSPPALPTSIPKQL
+366 FSPPALPTSNPKQL

-387 GTNTQDG
+387 GTNTQDRGVSG
-394 GASGALEGD
+394 GLEGD

-481 TLADRPCIEP
+481 AMAERPYIEP

-511 GTAAPIH
+511 GTVPPIH

-530 SNCRTPPSFF
+530 CRTPPSFF
-540 TVDEVKP
+540 TVEEVKSS
-547 ANSTSSLSSGKRK
+547 NSASTLSSGKRK

-606 PGGGCASSPPPP
+606 PGGGCTSSPPPP

-673 EDTIN
+673 EDTIS
-678 NMTFDLSETS
+678 NMTYDLSETNS
-688 NSSNASKKPA
+688 TNSSSKKPA

-713 LLLSTDHTSTANS
+713 LLLSTDHSPTANS

-784 CEKGKKANGKVEKL
+784 CDKGKKANGKVDKL

-820 NAAYPPGAADT
+820 NTTYPTGTADP
-831 ATSQQPSPIAAVG
+831 ATPQQPSPMAAVG

-867 VKASLVNCSKE
+867 VKATLVTCSKE

-888 DKHNKDAPTRTP
+888 DKHNKDATIRTP

-910 DGGAGGGSKMG
+910 DGGGSKMG
-921 VKEISGSLLK
+921 IKEISGSLLK

-938 VMNGISETQESRMA
+938 VLNGLTESQESRMA

-971 SIGSSSRLDSSG
+971 SIGGSSRLDASGSCLATTESS
-983 GCLVSADNG
+983 

-1001 DISDAGDDGSSECRS
+1001 DISDAGDDGGSSESRS
-1016 DGMRSVKSSSS
+1016 DGVRSKSGSSA
-1027 TSSEVSS
+1027 SSDVSS
-1034 NSNHGNCGKT
+1034 NSNHGNSGKT
-1044 PPTASAPSSK
+1044 PPTSAPSSK

-1072 MQSERQSGSSVA
+1072 VQSDRQNSSGVA
-1084 FHKSTSLDGK
+1084 FHKSSSHDSK

-1104 DEKTSSH
+1104 DDKSSSH
-1111 EFPDSKKGD
+1111 DFSDSKKGD

-1157 LLVSKCCD
+1157 LLASKCCD
-1165 QMHSTKQRG
+1165 QVPGAKQRG
-1174 ERGQGVRDSEDDKHV
+1174 ERGQAVRDSEDVKHM
-1189 VGKGPDGSKGC
+1189 VG
-1200 CPKPVLSYVEM
+1200 
-1211 SERGERGQS
+1211 
-1220 LGVKAVHSGVVDQH
+1220 
-1234 QASMKDCD
+1234 
-1242 DIKSPSS
+1242 
-1249 SSSSSLHNPNSQ
+1249 
-1261 TDLDSNVS
+1261 
-1269 FSSPSEGPAW
+1269 
-1279 AHCLVHSKYSELQSQ
+1279 
-1294 HGEEAE
+1294 
-1300 EGEADRRKDWGATV
+1300 GAATTV
-1314 EPAGAKMTSGG
+1314 EPAGAKVISGGGGG

-1330 GVGGDA
+1330 VGADA

-1342 GSHNLLPSIDTEES
+1342 GSHDLPPTIDMEES
-1356 DRLDGLDDPGQE
+1356 DRLEGLDDQGQE

-1406 AMCESGGGS
+1406 AMCESSGGS
-1415 YRGVSPNL
+1415 YRGVSPTL
-1423 VHNYP
+1423 IHNYP
-1428 GFHYPLYG
+1428 GKSLSKGFHYPLYG

-1448 PSRGGVVS
+1448 PGRGGAVS
-1456 SKQTGDSS
+1456 NKQGGDSS
-1464 SSSAMELL
+1464 SSSVMELL

-1493 GERETE
+1493 GEREAE

-1532 YQGLSSR
+1532 YPGTAAQGGLRARLQGRLKNSEILS
-1539 SLVSSQQV
+1539 VC
-1547 SGHSSTE
+1547 SGFGQTWTV
-1554 SDGKK
+1554 

>member
-1 MNRFLRAG
+1 MCWLLRVKVSRSKKPVG
-9 ENGGLLTDCGEL
+9 IDVR
-21 SPNHTNSSSSTSSSS
+21 SSSN
-36 SISITTTTTTSS
+36 
-48 SSSSSSSSAAGSAD
+48 
-62 RHAALPSLQTRGPV
+62 PSC
-76 GSSDGSGGSEPRR
+76 
-89 SAPKRNRGGRE
+89 
-100 EREDPEAAEHSA
+100 
-112 AAVTLRG
+112 LRW
-119 VGGGG
+119 
-124 YLCVGVS
+124 
-131 KQQQQQRQQQQ
+131 
-142 QQQQRR
+142 
-148 EAQGRSIGGDGLEMI
+148 
-163 SAVSRDADGCSGGG
+163 
-177 GNNNNNCV
+177 
-185 SEVTTASPASCAK
+185 T
-198 GKEDRKGKNVIRG
+198 
-211 WKRERDRE
+211 
-219 RDRDAA
+219 
-225 ATPAPPVRTRK
+225 
-236 EKPGDGS
+236 
-243 SPPPSV
+243 
-249 FLPSSALPE
+249 
-258 HHLCR
+258 
-263 DGPGHCHCSAPDSR
+263 
-277 IMGDNSN
+277 
-284 TNNVNNNNNCG
+284 
-295 SNGGGVVNK
+295 
-304 NALDCGVK
+304 
-312 SGGGAIVVRRQ
+312 
-323 HDDTPA
+323 
-329 AKKHRGAEKVD
+329 
-340 PMFTMPAPPVP
+340 
-351 GHPGAPGSSLPSAPS
+351 
-366 FSPPALPTSIPKQL
+366 
-380 AVRTRSI
+380 
-387 GTNTQDG
+387 
-394 GASGALEGD
+394 
-403 SACLGPCQPGTS
+403 
-415 VNLEGIVW
+415 
-423 HETEEGVLVVNVTWR
+423 GVLVVNVTWR

-481 TLADRPCIEP
+481 AMAERPCIEP

-518 NKGRRGS
+518 SKGRRGS

-530 SNCRTPPSFF
+530 SNCRMPPSFF
-540 TVDEVKP
+540 TVEDVKP
-547 ANSTSSLSSGKRK
+547 TNSTSSLSSGKRK

-568 LSLVSSDEIKNG
+568 LSLVSSDDVKNG

-659 PMKDGESEERLSDC
+659 PMKDGESEDRLSDC
-673 EDTIN
+673 EDIISNLTY
-678 NMTFDLSETS
+678 DLSETNS
-688 NSSNASKKPA
+688 TNVNSSSKKPA
-698 PLYKVTTVGSPKNRR
+698 PLYKVTTVGPPKNRR
-713 LLLSTDHTSTANS
+713 LLLSTDHSPSVNP

-757 CMVPDRNSTVEMPKL
+757 CMVPDRNSMVEMPKL
-772 EAEGLIDKKGGA
+772 EAEGLIDKKGGM
-784 CEKGKKANGKVEKL
+784 CDKGKKANGKVDKL

-820 NAAYPPGAADT
+820 NTAYPTGTADT
-831 ATSQQPSPIAAVG
+831 ATSPMAAVG

-854 IKPKLSIVVEPNL
+854 IKPKLSIVVEPSL
-867 VKASLVNCSKE
+867 VKATMVTCSKE

-888 DKHNKDAPTRTP
+888 DKHNKDVQTRTP
-900 NGDSSGIKME
+900 NGDSGGIKLE
-910 DGGAGGGSKMG
+910 DGCGGGSKAG

-938 VMNGISETQESRMA
+938 VMNGLTESQESRMA

-971 SIGSSSRLDSSG
+971 SIGGSSRLDSG
-983 GCLVSADNG
+983 GSCLATD

-1001 DISDAGDDGSSECRS
+1001 DISDAGDDGGSSECRS
-1016 DGMRSVKSSSS
+1016 DGIRSKSASSA
-1027 TSSEVSS
+1027 SSEASS
-1034 NSNHGNCGKT
+1034 NSNHGSSGKT
-1044 PPTASAPSSK
+1044 PPTASAPLLK

-1059 YYHSY
+1059 YYHGY
-1064 EPYYLQGY
+1064 DPYYLQGY
-1072 MQSERQSGSSVA
+1072 MQSDRQNSSSVV
-1084 FHKSTSLDGK
+1084 FHKSSGLDGK
-1094 GKDRKEEVKE
+1094 GKDRKDEVKE
-1104 DEKTSSH
+1104 DDKISSH
-1111 EFPDSKKGD
+1111 EFSDSKKGD

-1157 LLVSKCCD
+1157 LLASKCCD
-1165 QMHSTKQRG
+1165 QTHGAKQRG
-1174 ERGQGVRDSEDDKHV
+1174 ERGQGSRDSEDDKHM
-1189 VGKGPDGSKGC
+1189 VGGSAGGPMLGKSPDGAKGC
-1200 CPKPVLSYVEM
+1200 CPKPGLSYVEM

-1220 LGVKAVHSGVVDQH
+1220 LGAKVTYGGMEDQH
-1234 QASMKDCD
+1234 QVSMKDCD

-1269 FSSPSEGPAW
+1269 YSSPSDGPAW
-1279 AHCLVHSKYSELQSQ
+1279 AHCLAHSKYSELQ

-1300 EGEADRRKDWGATV
+1300 EGEADREKEWGATV

-1325 GERGG
+1325 G
-1330 GVGGDA
+1330 DA
-1336 KKARVH
+1336 IKARVH
-1342 GSHNLLPSIDTEES
+1342 DLPPAIDLEDP
-1356 DRLDGLDDPGQE
+1356 DRPDGLDDQGLE
-1368 PMGGLSEESQS
+1368 PMGGLAEEPQN

-1401 YPPYL
+1401 YAPYL

-1415 YRGVSPNL
+1415 YRGVSPTL

-1448 PSRGGVVS
+1448 PGRGGAVGVQQS
-1456 SKQTGDSS
+1456 GDPS
-1464 SSSAMELL
+1464 SSSALELL

-1499 RERNHVSFARHL
+1499 RERNHLSFARHL

-1525 MSGQYDI
+1525 LSGQYDI

-1554 SDGKK
+1554 SEGKK

>member
-9 ENGGLLTDCGEL
+9 ENGGLLTDCREL
-21 SPNHTNSSSSTSSSS
+21 SPNHTA
-36 SISITTTTTTSS
+36 S
-48 SSSSSSSSAAGSAD
+48 SSSSSSSSAD
-62 RHAALPSLQTRGPV
+62 RHASLPSLQTRGP
-76 GSSDGSGGSEPRR
+76 GGGGGGGGGSEPRR
-89 SAPKRNRGGRE
+89 SALKRSRAGRE
-100 EREDPEAAEHSA
+100 EREEPEAAADHSA
-112 AAVTLRG
+112 AAVA
-119 VGGGG
+119 
-124 YLCVGVS
+124 
-131 KQQQQQRQQQQ
+131 

-148 EAQGRSIGGDGLEMI
+148 EAQGRGVGGDGLEMI
-163 SAVSRDADGCSGGG
+163 SAVTREADGAGGG
-177 GNNNNNCV
+177 SGNNHNNGV
-185 SEVTTASPASCAK
+185 SEVTTASSSATCAK
-198 GKEDRKGKNVIRG
+198 GKEERKGKNVIRG

-219 RDRDAA
+219 RDAA
-225 ATPAPPVRTRK
+225 APPAAPPAPPVRTRK

-258 HHLCR
+258 HHPCR
-263 DGPGHCHCSAPDSR
+263 DGPGHCLCAPPDPR
-277 IMGDNSN
+277 IAGDNGN
-284 TNNVNNNNNCG
+284 ANNVNNNNNSG
-295 SNGGGVVNK
+295 SSGGGGGGAANK
-304 NALDCGVK
+304 TALDCGVK
-312 SGGGAIVVRRQ
+312 SGGGGAIVVRRQ

-340 PMFTMPAPPVP
+340 PMFTVPAPPAP
-351 GHPGAPGSSLPSAPS
+351 GHPAAPGSSLPLAPS
-366 FSPPALPTSIPKQL
+366 FSPPALPTSNPKQM
-380 AVRTRSI
+380 AVRTRSV

-394 GASGALEGD
+394 GISGALEGD

-481 TLADRPCIEP
+481 AMAERPCIEP

-530 SNCRTPPSFF
+530 SNCRTPASFF
-540 TVDEVKP
+540 TVEEVKSS
-547 ANSTSSLSSGKRK
+547 NSASTLSSGKRK

-568 LSLVSSDEIKNG
+568 LSLVSSDDIKNG

-606 PGGGCASSPPPP
+606 PGGGCTSSPPPP

-673 EDTIN
+673 EDTIS
-678 NMTFDLSETS
+678 NMTYDLSETNNGTNA
-688 NSSNASKKPA
+688 NSSSKKPA

-713 LLLSTDHTSTANS
+713 LLLSTDHSPMANS

-784 CEKGKKANGKVEKL
+784 CDKGKKANGKVEKL

-820 NAAYPPGAADT
+820 NATYPTGTADT
-831 ATSQQPSPIAAVG
+831 ANSQQPSPMAAVG

-854 IKPKLSIVVEPNL
+854 IKPKLSIVVEPSL
-867 VKASLVNCSKE
+867 VKATLVTCSKE

-888 DKHNKDAPTRTP
+888 DKHSKDVPTRMP

-910 DGGAGGGSKMG
+910 DGGGGSKMG
-921 VKEISGSLLK
+921 IKEISGSLLK

-938 VMNGISETQESRMA
+938 VMNGLTESQESRMA

-971 SIGSSSRLDSSG
+971 SIGSSSRLDASG
-983 GCLVSADNG
+983 GCLATADS

-1001 DISDAGDDGSSECRS
+1001 DISDAGDDGGSSESRS
-1016 DGMRSVKSSSS
+1016 DGLRSKSCSSA
-1027 TSSEVSS
+1027 SSEVSS
-1034 NSNHGNCGKT
+1034 NSNHGNSGKT
-1044 PPTASAPSSK
+1044 PPTAPSSK
-1054 DPQSP
+1054 DSQSP

-1072 MQSERQSGSSVA
+1072 MQSDRQNSSSVA
-1084 FHKSTSLDGK
+1084 FHKSSAHDGK
-1094 GKDRKEEVKE
+1094 GKDRKDDVKE
-1104 DEKTSSH
+1104 DDKSSSH
-1111 EFPDSKKGD
+1111 EFSDSKKGD
-1120 GPPQSQLQL
+1120 VPPQSQLQL

-1157 LLVSKCCD
+1157 LMASKCCD
-1165 QMHSTKQRG
+1165 QMPSAKQRG
-1174 ERGQGVRDSEDDKHV
+1174 ERGQGMRDSDDIKHMV
-1189 VGKGPDGSKGC
+1189 GGSASGPMLGKGPDCAKSC
-1200 CPKPVLSYVEM
+1200 CPKPILSYVEM

-1220 LGVKAVHSGVVDQH
+1220 LGLKAVHGGMVDQH
-1234 QASMKDCD
+1234 QVLMKDCD

-1269 FSSPSEGPAW
+1269 FSSPSDGPAW
-1279 AHCLVHSKYSELQSQ
+1279 AHRLAHSKYSELQSQ

-1300 EGEADRRKDWGATV
+1300 EGEADRGKEWGATV

-1325 GERGG
+1325 G
-1330 GVGGDA
+1330 DA
-1336 KKARVH
+1336 KKNRVH
-1342 GSHNLLPSIDTEES
+1342 GSHDLPPALDTEDS
-1356 DRLDGLDDPGQE
+1356 DRLEGLDDQAQE
-1368 PMGGLSEESQS
+1368 PIGGLSEESQS

-1401 YPPYL
+1401 YPAYL

-1415 YRGVSPNL
+1415 YRGVSPTL

-1448 PSRGGVVS
+1448 PGRGGAVS
-1456 SKQTGDSS
+1456 SKQSSDSS

-1481 KSPAPGEKGSPE
+1481 KSPAPGEKGSPD

-1547 SGHSSTE
+1547 SGHSSAE
-1554 SDGKK
+1554 GEGKK

>member
-1 MNRFLRAG
+1 MFTVPGPPASG
-9 ENGGLLTDCGEL
+9 HSGPPG
-21 SPNHTNSSSSTSSSS
+21 
-36 SISITTTTTTSS
+36 
-48 SSSSSSSSAAGSAD
+48 
-62 RHAALPSLQTRGPV
+62 PSLP
-76 GSSDGSGGSEPRR
+76 
-89 SAPKRNRGGRE
+89 
-100 EREDPEAAEHSA
+100 
-112 AAVTLRG
+112 L
-119 VGGGG
+119 
-124 YLCVGVS
+124 
-131 KQQQQQRQQQQ
+131 
-142 QQQQRR
+142 
-148 EAQGRSIGGDGLEMI
+148 
-163 SAVSRDADGCSGGG
+163 
-177 GNNNNNCV
+177 
-185 SEVTTASPASCAK
+185 
-198 GKEDRKGKNVIRG
+198 
-211 WKRERDRE
+211 
-219 RDRDAA
+219 
-225 ATPAPPVRTRK
+225 
-236 EKPGDGS
+236 
-243 SPPPSV
+243 
-249 FLPSSALPE
+249 
-258 HHLCR
+258 
-263 DGPGHCHCSAPDSR
+263 
-277 IMGDNSN
+277 
-284 TNNVNNNNNCG
+284 
-295 SNGGGVVNK
+295 
-304 NALDCGVK
+304 
-312 SGGGAIVVRRQ
+312 
-323 HDDTPA
+323 
-329 AKKHRGAEKVD
+329 
-340 PMFTMPAPPVP
+340 
-351 GHPGAPGSSLPSAPS
+351 APS
-366 FSPPALPTSIPKQL
+366 FSPPALPTSNPKQL
-380 AVRTRSI
+380 AVRMRSI

-394 GASGALEGD
+394 GISGALEGD

-415 VNLEGIVW
+415 VNLEGIIW

-461 SPSSDPE
+461 SPSSDPD
-468 LPGGRGRGKRMRM
+468 LPGGRGRGKRMRVAM
-481 TLADRPCIEP
+481 AERPYVEP
-491 APAAKVRGLS
+491 APATKVRGLS

-511 GTAAPIH
+511 GSAAPIH
-518 NKGRRGS
+518 SKGRRGS

-540 TVDEVKP
+540 TVDEVKSSS
-547 ANSTSSLSSGKRK
+547 STLSSGKRK

-568 LSLVSSDEIKNG
+568 LTLVSSDDIKNG

-653 RKPELE
+653 RKPEIE
-659 PMKDGESEERLSDC
+659 AMKDGESEERLSDC
-673 EDTIN
+673 EDTIG
-678 NMTFDLSETS
+678 NMTYDLSETNNS
-688 NSSNASKKPA
+688 TNANSSSKKPA

-713 LLLSTDHTSTANS
+713 LLLSTDHSPTANS

-772 EAEGLIDKKGGA
+772 EAEGLIDKKGGG
-784 CEKGKKANGKVEKL
+784 CDKGKKANGKVDKL

-820 NAAYPPGAADT
+820 NTTYPTGTADP
-831 ATSQQPSPIAAVG
+831 ATSQQPSPMAAVG

-867 VKASLVNCSKE
+867 VKATLVTCSKE

-888 DKHNKDAPTRTP
+888 DKHSKDAPIRTP
-900 NGDSSGIKME
+900 NGDSIGIKME
-910 DGGAGGGSKMG
+910 DGGGSKMG

-938 VMNGISETQESRMA
+938 VLNGLTESQESRMA

-971 SIGSSSRLDSSG
+971 SIGSSSRLDASGSCLATTDSS
-983 GCLVSADNG
+983 

-1001 DISDAGDDGSSECRS
+1001 DISDAGDDGECRS
-1016 DGMRSVKSSSS
+1016 DGIRSKSGSSACSDVSSS
-1027 TSSEVSS
+1027 
-1034 NSNHGNCGKT
+1034 SNHGNSGKT
-1044 PPTASAPSSK
+1044 PHTASVPSSK

-1072 MQSERQSGSSVA
+1072 MQLDRQNSSSVA
-1084 FHKSTSLDGK
+1084 FHKFS
-1094 GKDRKEEVKE
+1094 
-1104 DEKTSSH
+1104 
-1111 EFPDSKKGD
+1111 DSKKGD
-1120 GPPQSQLQL
+1120 GLPQSQLQL

-1157 LLVSKCCD
+1157 LLASKCCD
-1165 QMHSTKQRG
+1165 QAPSAKQRVD
-1174 ERGQGVRDSEDDKHV
+1174 RGQGVRDSEDVKHMV
-1189 VGKGPDGSKGC
+1189 GGPASGPMLGKGPDTTKGC
-1200 CPKPVLSYVEM
+1200 CLKPVLSYVEM

-1220 LGVKAVHSGVVDQH
+1220 LGVKAVHGGMVDQH
-1234 QASMKDCD
+1234 QVSMKDCD
-1242 DIKSPSS
+1242 DIRSPSS

-1269 FSSPSEGPAW
+1269 FSSPSDGPAW
-1279 AHCLVHSKYSELQSQ
+1279 AHRKYSELQSQ

-1300 EGEADRRKDWGATV
+1300 EGEAERGKEWGATV
-1314 EPAGAKMTSGG
+1314 EPARAKMSSGG
-1325 GERGG
+1325 GGTGERGG

-1336 KKARVH
+1336 KKPRVH
-1342 GSHNLLPSIDTEES
+1342 GSHDLPLTIDTEDS
-1356 DRLDGLDDPGQE
+1356 ARLEGLDDQGQE
-1368 PMGGLSEESQS
+1368 PMGGLSEESQG
-1379 ARAAVSPPMTPQQ
+1379 ARAAVSPTMTPQQ

-1415 YRGVSPNL
+1415 YRGVSPTL

-1448 PSRGGVVS
+1448 PGRGGAVS
-1456 SKQTGDSS
+1456 NKQSSDPS

-1554 SDGKK
+1554 SEGKN

>member
-1 MNRFLRAG
+1 MLITAERQRTRGNREEMNRFPREAESG
-9 ENGGLLTDCGEL
+9 ALLPDRRDHTA
-21 SPNHTNSSSSTSSSS
+21 SPFFTSSSS
-36 SISITTTTTTSS
+36 SG
-48 SSSSSSSSAAGSAD
+48 A
-62 RHAALPSLQTRGPV
+62 AALPSFQTRGPV
-76 GSSDGSGGSEPRR
+76 GGGSEPRR
-89 SAPKRNRGGRE
+89 SALKRSRAAREGRAVPGE
-100 EREDPEAAEHSA
+100 EEVEEEEEEEEEASG
-112 AAVTLRG
+112 AVGEQLQHQGRW
-119 VGGGG
+119 
-124 YLCVGVS
+124 
-131 KQQQQQRQQQQ
+131 
-142 QQQQRR
+142 
-148 EAQGRSIGGDGLEMI
+148 AQGRSVGGDAAEML
-163 SAVSRDADGCSGGG
+163 SAVSRDADGGFIIINNNK
-177 GNNNNNCV
+177 NNNNNNNNDDDDNDDA
-185 SEVTTASPASCAK
+185 EVASAATCAK
-198 GKEDRKGKNVIRG
+198 GREERKGKNAIRG
-211 WKRERDRE
+211 WKRDRD
-219 RDRDAA
+219 RDRDAWA
-225 ATPAPPVRTRK
+225 APPPARTRK
-236 EKPGDGS
+236 ERSGDGS
-243 SPPPSV
+243 SPPPPPPPPPPLPPPHPSSA
-249 FLPSSALPE
+249 FLPPCALPE
-258 HHLCR
+258 HPLCFTGAGVCR
-263 DGPGHCHCSAPDSR
+263 CAAPEPR
-277 IMGDNSN
+277 IPGDNGGINS
-284 TNNVNNNNNCG
+284 G
-295 SNGGGVVNK
+295 SSGGGGSS
-304 NALDCGVK
+304 ALDCGPK

-340 PMFTMPAPPVP
+340 PMFMVPTAPAP
-351 GHPGAPGSSLPSAPS
+351 GHPGAPGPSLPLAPP
-366 FSPPALPTSIPKQL
+366 FSPPALPACSPKQL
-380 AVRTRSI
+380 LVRTRSV

-394 GASGALEGD
+394 GSVPGGPEGE

-481 TLADRPCIEP
+481 GMSERPCVDP

-518 NKGRRGS
+518 SKGRRGS

-530 SNCRTPPSFF
+530 SNCRAPPFF
-540 TVDEVKP
+540 TVEEVKP
-547 ANSTSSLSSGKRK
+547 TNVSPLSSAKRK

-568 LSLVSSDEIKNG
+568 LSLVTSDDVKNG

-606 PGGGCASSPPPP
+606 PAGCASSPPPP

-659 PMKDGESEERLSDC
+659 PMKDGEGEDRLSDC
-673 EDTIN
+673 EDSIGS
-678 NMTFDLSETS
+678 MSYDLSEA
-688 NSSNASKKPA
+688 NSSSKKPA

-713 LLLSTDHTSTANS
+713 LLLSTDHSASVNT

-772 EAEGLIDKKGGA
+772 EAEGLIDKKGGV
-784 CEKGKKANGKVEKL
+784 CDKGKKANGKLEKL
-798 SKSRTNR
+798 SKSRANR

-820 NAAYPPGAADT
+820 NTTYPTSTADT
-831 ATSQQPSPIAAVG
+831 ATSQQNSPMAAAG

-854 IKPKLSIVVEPNL
+854 IKPKQSMVMEPSL
-867 VKASLVNCSKE
+867 LKATMITCNKE

-888 DKHNKDAPTRTP
+888 DKHNKDAQIRTP
-900 NGDSSGIKME
+900 NGDSGGIKME
-910 DGGAGGGSKMG
+910 DGCGSKMC

-938 VMNGISETQESRMA
+938 VINGLTESQESRMA

-971 SIGSSSRLDSSG
+971 SIGSSSRLDPGG
-983 GCLVSADNG
+983 GCLATD

-1001 DISDAGDDGSSECRS
+1001 DISDAGDDGGSSECRS
-1016 DGMRSVKSSSS
+1016 DGIRSKSASSASSEASSSS
-1027 TSSEVSS
+1027 HS
-1034 NSNHGNCGKT
+1034 NSGKT
-1044 PPTASAPSSK
+1044 PPTASAPPPK
-1054 DPQSP
+1054 DSQSP
-1059 YYHSY
+1059 YFHGY

-1072 MQSERQSGSSVA
+1072 MQSDSQNSNGVA
-1084 FHKSTSLDGK
+1084 FHKSSGLDCK
-1094 GKDRKEEVKE
+1094 SKDRKEEARE
-1104 DEKTSSH
+1104 DDGMSPR
-1111 EFPDSKKGD
+1111 EFADLKKGD

-1157 LLVSKCCD
+1157 LLASKCCD
-1165 QMHSTKQRG
+1165 QTHGVKQRG
-1174 ERGQGVRDSEDDKHV
+1174 ERGQGLRDGEDDRHAV
-1189 VGKGPDGSKGC
+1189 GGSTSVPVLGKGLDGAKGC
-1200 CPKPVLSYVEM
+1200 CPKPALSYVEM
-1211 SERGERGQS
+1211 SERGERG
-1220 LGVKAVHSGVVDQH
+1220 LGLGGKSAHRGVLDQH
-1234 QASMKDCD
+1234 QVSMKDCD

-1249 SSSSSLHNPNSQ
+1249 STSSSLHHTNSQ

-1269 FSSPSEGPAW
+1269 YSSPPDGLAW
-1279 AHCLVHSKYSELQSQ
+1279 AHCLAHSKYSELR

-1300 EGEADRRKDWGATV
+1300 EGEVDRGREWDATV
-1314 EPAGAKMTSGG
+1314 EPAGAKMTGG
-1325 GERGG
+1325 GGG
-1330 GVGGDA
+1330 GGGGRGDA

-1342 GSHNLLPSIDTEES
+1342 ELPPAIDV
-1356 DRLDGLDDPGQE
+1356 DDPDGLDGLEDPDQE
-1368 PMGGLSEESQS
+1368 PIGSLDEEPQN
-1379 ARAAVSPPMTPQQ
+1379 ARAAVSPPVTPQQ
-1392 PYIQYQHSS
+1392 PYVQYQHSS
-1401 YPPYL
+1401 YQPYL
-1406 AMCESGGGS
+1406 AMCESSGGS
-1415 YRGVSPNL
+1415 YRGASPTL

-1448 PSRGGVVS
+1448 PSRGGAAGG
-1456 SKQTGDSS
+1456 QQRGDPS

-1472 QQQSHQYHG
+1472 QPQSHQFHG
-1481 KSPAPGEKGSPE
+1481 KSPSPGEKGSPE

-1499 RERNHVSFARHL
+1499 RERNHLSFARHL

-1547 SGHSSTE
+1547 AAHSSA
-1554 SDGKK
+1554 DGEGK

>member
-9 ENGGLLTDCGEL
+9 ENGGLLTDCKEL
-21 SPNHTNSSSSTSSSS
+21 SPNHTAAF
-36 SISITTTTTTSS
+36 SS
-48 SSSSSSSSAAGSAD
+48 SSSSSVSIASSSSSSFSAAGSAD
-62 RHAALPSLQTRGPV
+62 RHAALPSLQTRTPG
-76 GSSDGSGGSEPRR
+76 GGGSEPRR
-89 SAPKRNRGGRE
+89 SALKRKGVGREGRE
-100 EREDPEAAEHSA
+100 EPEAASADHSSA
-112 AAVTLRG
+112 AAVVVR
-119 VGGGG
+119 GGGEACFG
-124 YLCVGVS
+124 IG
-131 KQQQQQRQQQQ
+131 KQQ

-148 EAQGRSIGGDGLEMI
+148 EAQGRSVAGEGLEMI
-163 SAVSRDADGCSGGG
+163 SAVSREADGGG
-177 GNNNNNCV
+177 GNGV
-185 SEVTTASPASCAK
+185 SEVTAPSASCAK
-198 GKEDRKGKNVIRG
+198 GKEERKGKNMIRG

-219 RDRDAA
+219 RDAA
-225 ATPAPPVRTRK
+225 APPARTRK
-236 EKPGDGS
+236 EKPG
-243 SPPPSV
+243 
-249 FLPSSALPE
+249 
-258 HHLCR
+258 
-263 DGPGHCHCSAPDSR
+263 
-277 IMGDNSN
+277 GDVRLLTEGFNMR
-284 TNNVNNNNNCG
+284 
-295 SNGGGVVNK
+295 GGG
-304 NALDCGVK
+304 
-312 SGGGAIVVRRQ
+312 
-323 HDDTPA
+323 
-329 AKKHRGAEKVD
+329 RGEEGHKETEWHNLIFNESSSLQVD
-340 PMFTMPAPPVP
+340 PMFTVPAPPAP
-351 GHPGAPGSSLPSAPS
+351 GHPGAPGCSLPSAPS
-366 FSPPALPTSIPKQL
+366 FSPPALPTSNPKQL

-394 GASGALEGD
+394 AASGALEGD

-468 LPGGRGRGKRMRM
+468 LPGGRGRGKRMRIAM
-481 TLADRPCIEP
+481 ADRPCVEP
-491 APAAKVRGLS
+491 TPAAKVRGLS

-518 NKGRRGS
+518 SKGRRGS

-530 SNCRTPPSFF
+530 SNCRAPPSFF
-540 TVDEVKP
+540 TVEEVKP
-547 ANSTSSLSSGKRK
+547 ASLSSGKRK
-560 NKPPADLD
+560 NKPPSDLD
-568 LSLVSSDEIKNG
+568 LSLVSSDDVKNG

-618 PILIDCPHPNC
+618 ILIDCPHPNC

-641 HQTHAHLEAEEQ
+641 HQTHAHLEVEEQ

-673 EDTIN
+673 EDSIS
-678 NMTFDLSETS
+678 NMTYDLSETNNS
-688 NSSNASKKPA
+688 TNTNSSSKKNG

-713 LLLSTDHTSTANS
+713 LLLSTDHSPTANS

-757 CMVPDRNSTVEMPKL
+757 CMVPDRNSSVEMPKL
-772 EAEGLIDKKGGA
+772 EAEGLIEKKGNA
-784 CEKGKKANGKVEKL
+784 CDKGKKANGKVEKL

-820 NAAYPPGAADT
+820 NTTYPSSTAD
-831 ATSQQPSPIAAVG
+831 AVNSQQPSPMAAVG

-854 IKPKLSIVVEPNL
+854 IKPKLSIVVEPSL
-867 VKASLVNCSKE
+867 VKATLVTCKE

-888 DKHNKDAPTRTP
+888 DKHNKDAVRTP
-900 NGDSSGIKME
+900 NGDSSGIKMD
-910 DGGAGGGSKMG
+910 DGVGSKIG
-921 VKEISGSLLK
+921 VKENSGSLLK

-938 VMNGISETQESRMA
+938 VMNGLSESQESRMA

-971 SIGSSSRLDSSG
+971 SIGSSSRLDASGSCLGTADSS
-983 GCLVSADNG
+983 

-1001 DISDAGDDGSSECRS
+1001 DISDAADDGGSSECRS
-1016 DGMRSVKSSSS
+1016 DGIRSKSGSS

-1034 NSNHGNCGKT
+1034 NSNHSNSGKT
-1044 PPTASAPSSK
+1044 PPTACTPSSK

-1064 EPYYLQGY
+1064 EPYYLSGY
-1072 MQSERQSGSSVA
+1072 MQSDRQNS
-1084 FHKSTSLDGK
+1084 
-1094 GKDRKEEVKE
+1094 KE
-1104 DEKTSSH
+1104 DKNSSH
-1111 EFPDSKKGD
+1111 EFSDSKKGD

-1157 LLVSKCCD
+1157 LLSSKCCD
-1165 QMHSTKQRG
+1165 QTSSAKQRA
-1174 ERGQGVRDSEDDKHV
+1174 QT
-1189 VGKGPDGSKGC
+1189 
-1200 CPKPVLSYVEM
+1200 
-1211 SERGERGQS
+1211 RGERGQS
-1220 LGVKAVHSGVVDQH
+1220 LGIKSVHSGMVDQH
-1234 QASMKDCD
+1234 QVSMKDCD

-1269 FSSPSEGPAW
+1269 FSSVSFS
-1279 AHCLVHSKYSELQSQ
+1279 L
-1294 HGEEAE
+1294 
-1300 EGEADRRKDWGATV
+1300 
-1314 EPAGAKMTSGG
+1314 
-1325 GERGG
+1325 G
-1330 GVGGDA
+1330 GVVGADA

-1342 GSHNLLPSIDTEES
+1342 APHDLPPAIDTEDS
-1356 DRLDGLDDPGQE
+1356 DRLEGLDDQGQE

-1401 YPPYL
+1401 YQPYL
-1406 AMCESGGGS
+1406 AMCESSGGS
-1415 YRGVSPNL
+1415 YRGVSPTL

-1448 PSRGGVVS
+1448 PGRGGAVS
-1456 SKQTGDSS
+1456 SKQSSDSS

-1532 YQGLSSR
+1532 YQGMNLQNKR
-1539 SLVSSQQV
+1539 RQCLDNEICY
-1547 SGHSSTE
+1547 T
-1554 SDGKK
+1554 K

>member
-1 MNRFLRAG
+1 MFM
-9 ENGGLLTDCGEL
+9 
-21 SPNHTNSSSSTSSSS
+21 
-36 SISITTTTTTSS
+36 
-48 SSSSSSSSAAGSAD
+48 
-62 RHAALPSLQTRGPV
+62 V
-76 GSSDGSGGSEPRR
+76 
-89 SAPKRNRGGRE
+89 
-100 EREDPEAAEHSA
+100 
-112 AAVTLRG
+112 
-119 VGGGG
+119 
-124 YLCVGVS
+124 
-131 KQQQQQRQQQQ
+131 
-142 QQQQRR
+142 
-148 EAQGRSIGGDGLEMI
+148 
-163 SAVSRDADGCSGGG
+163 
-177 GNNNNNCV
+177 
-185 SEVTTASPASCAK
+185 
-198 GKEDRKGKNVIRG
+198 
-211 WKRERDRE
+211 
-219 RDRDAA
+219 
-225 ATPAPPVRTRK
+225 PAPP
-236 EKPGDGS
+236 
-243 SPPPSV
+243 
-249 FLPSSALPE
+249 A
-258 HHLCR
+258 
-263 DGPGHCHCSAPDSR
+263 
-277 IMGDNSN
+277 
-284 TNNVNNNNNCG
+284 
-295 SNGGGVVNK
+295 
-304 NALDCGVK
+304 
-312 SGGGAIVVRRQ
+312 
-323 HDDTPA
+323 
-329 AKKHRGAEKVD
+329 
-340 PMFTMPAPPVP
+340 P
-351 GHPGAPGSSLPSAPS
+351 GHPVAPGSSLPSAPS
-366 FSPPALPTSIPKQL
+366 FSPPTLPTSNPKQL
-380 AVRTRSI
+380 AVRTRSV

-394 GASGALEGD
+394 GVSGALEGD

-481 TLADRPCIEP
+481 AMAERPCVDP
-491 APAAKVRGLS
+491 APAAKIRGLS

-511 GTAAPIH
+511 GTTAPIH
-518 NKGRRGS
+518 SKGRRGS

-540 TVDEVKP
+540 TVEEVKP

-594 TPQGK
+594 TPLGK

-673 EDTIN
+673 EDTIG
-678 NMTFDLSETS
+678 NMTYDLSETNS
-688 NSSNASKKPA
+688 TNANSSSKKPA

-713 LLLSTDHTSTANS
+713 LLLSTDHSPSANP

-784 CEKGKKANGKVEKL
+784 CDKGKKANGKVEKP

-820 NAAYPPGAADT
+820 NTAYPTATADT
-831 ATSQQPSPIAAVG
+831 APSQQPSPIAAVG

-854 IKPKLSIVVEPNL
+854 IKPKLSIVVEPSL
-867 VKASLVNCSKE
+867 VKATLVTCSKE

-888 DKHNKDAPTRTP
+888 DKHNKDVQTRTP
-900 NGDSSGIKME
+900 NGDGGGIKME
-910 DGGAGGGSKMG
+910 DVGGSKMG

-938 VMNGISETQESRMA
+938 VLNGLTESQESRMA

-971 SIGSSSRLDSSG
+971 SIGGSSRLDSSG
-983 GCLVSADNG
+983 SCLATD

-1001 DISDAGDDGSSECRS
+1001 DISDAGDDGGSSECRS
-1016 DGMRSVKSSSS
+1016 DGIRSKSASSA
-1027 TSSEVSS
+1027 SSEVSS
-1034 NSNHGNCGKT
+1034 NSSHGNSGKT
-1044 PPTASAPSSK
+1044 PPTASAPPSK

-1072 MQSERQSGSSVA
+1072 MQSDRQNSSSVA
-1084 FHKSTSLDGK
+1084 FHKSSGHDGK

-1104 DEKTSSH
+1104 DDKSSSH
-1111 EFPDSKKGD
+1111 EFSDSKKGD

-1157 LLVSKCCD
+1157 LLASKCCD
-1165 QMHSTKQRG
+1165 QTHSAKQRG

-1189 VGKGPDGSKGC
+1189 VGGS
-1200 CPKPVLSYVEM
+1200 
-1211 SERGERGQS
+1211 
-1220 LGVKAVHSGVVDQH
+1220 A
-1234 QASMKDCD
+1234 
-1242 DIKSPSS
+1242 
-1249 SSSSSLHNPNSQ
+1249 
-1261 TDLDSNVS
+1261 T
-1269 FSSPSEGPAW
+1269 
-1279 AHCLVHSKYSELQSQ
+1279 
-1294 HGEEAE
+1294 
-1300 EGEADRRKDWGATV
+1300 TV

-1325 GERGG
+1325 G
-1330 GVGGDA
+1330 VGGDA

-1342 GSHNLLPSIDTEES
+1342 DLPPAIDVEDS
-1356 DRLDGLDDPGQE
+1356 DRLDGLDDQGQE
-1368 PMGGLSEESQS
+1368 PMGGLAEESQS
-1379 ARAAVSPPMTPQQ
+1379 ARVAVSPPMTPQQ

-1401 YPPYL
+1401 YLPYL

-1415 YRGVSPNL
+1415 YRGVSPTL

-1428 GFHYPLYG
+1428 GKSFHYPLYG
-1436 KTAGREESEVTP
+1436 NTAGREESEVTP
-1448 PSRGGVVS
+1448 PGRGGAVS
-1456 SKQTGDSS
+1456 SKQSGDST
-1464 SSSAMELL
+1464 SSSAIELL

-1532 YQGLSSR
+1532 YQGTTA
-1539 SLVSSQQV
+1539 
-1547 SGHSSTE
+1547 H
-1554 SDGKK
+1554 

>member
-1 MNRFLRAG
+1 MSNCP
-9 ENGGLLTDCGEL
+9 T
-21 SPNHTNSSSSTSSSS
+21 
-36 SISITTTTTTSS
+36 
-48 SSSSSSSSAAGSAD
+48 
-62 RHAALPSLQTRGPV
+62 PV
-76 GSSDGSGGSEPRR
+76 YAES
-89 SAPKRNRGGRE
+89 
-100 EREDPEAAEHSA
+100 AEH
-112 AAVTLRG
+112 
-119 VGGGG
+119 
-124 YLCVGVS
+124 YLF
-131 KQQQQQRQQQQ
+131 K
-142 QQQQRR
+142 
-148 EAQGRSIGGDGLEMI
+148 I
-163 SAVSRDADGCSGGG
+163 
-177 GNNNNNCV
+177 
-185 SEVTTASPASCAK
+185 T
-198 GKEDRKGKNVIRG
+198 
-211 WKRERDRE
+211 
-219 RDRDAA
+219 
-225 ATPAPPVRTRK
+225 
-236 EKPGDGS
+236 
-243 SPPPSV
+243 
-249 FLPSSALPE
+249 
-258 HHLCR
+258 
-263 DGPGHCHCSAPDSR
+263 
-277 IMGDNSN
+277 
-284 TNNVNNNNNCG
+284 
-295 SNGGGVVNK
+295 
-304 NALDCGVK
+304 
-312 SGGGAIVVRRQ
+312 
-323 HDDTPA
+323 
-329 AKKHRGAEKVD
+329 VD
-340 PMFTMPAPPVP
+340 PMFMVPAPPAP
-351 GHPGAPGSSLPSAPS
+351 GHPGAPGSSLPLVPS
-366 FSPPALPTSIPKQL
+366 FSPPALPTSNPKQL

-394 GASGALEGD
+394 GVSGALEGD

-423 HETEEGVLVVNVTWR
+423 HETEEESCGFEERDVITSVSCGEGPFDSKSKKSCVAVKPRFEAVMHPRFDLLCVATGTLQNGGVLVVNVTWR

-461 SPSSDPE
+461 SPFSDPE

-481 TLADRPCIEP
+481 AMAERPCVDP
-491 APAAKVRGLS
+491 APAAKIRGLS

-518 NKGRRGS
+518 SKGRRGS

-540 TVDEVKP
+540 TVEEVKP

-568 LSLVSSDEIKNG
+568 LSMVTSDEIKNG

-594 TPQGK
+594 TPLGK

-673 EDTIN
+673 EDTIG
-678 NMTFDLSETS
+678 NMTYDLSETNS
-688 NSSNASKKPA
+688 TNANSSSKKPT

-713 LLLSTDHTSTANS
+713 LLLSTDHSPSANP

-772 EAEGLIDKKGGA
+772 EAEGLIDKKVGA
-784 CEKGKKANGKVEKL
+784 CDKGKKANGKVEKL

-820 NAAYPPGAADT
+820 NTAYPTGTADT
-831 ATSQQPSPIAAVG
+831 APSQQSSPMAAVG

-854 IKPKLSIVVEPNL
+854 IKPKLSIVVEPSL
-867 VKASLVNCSKE
+867 VKATLVTCSKE

-888 DKHNKDAPTRTP
+888 DKHNKDAQTRTP
-900 NGDSSGIKME
+900 NGDGSGIKME
-910 DGGAGGGSKMG
+910 DVGGSKMG

-938 VMNGISETQESRMA
+938 VLNGLTESQESRMA

-971 SIGSSSRLDSSG
+971 SIGGSSRLDSSG
-983 GCLVSADNG
+983 SCLATD

-1001 DISDAGDDGSSECRS
+1001 DISDAGDDGGSSECRS
-1016 DGMRSVKSSSS
+1016 DGIRSKSASSA
-1027 TSSEVSS
+1027 SSEVSS
-1034 NSNHGNCGKT
+1034 NSSHGNSGKT
-1044 PPTASAPSSK
+1044 PPTTSAPPSK

-1072 MQSERQSGSSVA
+1072 MQSDRQNSSSSVA
-1084 FHKSTSLDGK
+1084 FHKSSGHDGK

-1104 DEKTSSH
+1104 DDKSSSH
-1111 EFPDSKKGD
+1111 EFSDSKKGD

-1157 LLVSKCCD
+1157 LLASKCCD
-1165 QMHSTKQRG
+1165 QTHSTKQRG
-1174 ERGQGVRDSEDDKHV
+1174 ERGQGMRDSEDDKHV
-1189 VGKGPDGSKGC
+1189 VGGSASGPMHGKDGAKGC

-1211 SERGERGQS
+1211 TERGERGQS
-1220 LGVKAVHSGVVDQH
+1220 LGVKAVHGGMVEQH
-1234 QASMKDCD
+1234 QVSMKDCD

-1269 FSSPSEGPAW
+1269 YSSVKGRHTPHIPPLNGRLPLKRRHLSSTSQPEPVIDGLSMVLFTQPSDGPAW
-1279 AHCLVHSKYSELQSQ
+1279 AHCLAHSKYSELQ

-1300 EGEADRRKDWGATV
+1300 EGEADRGKEWGATV

-1325 GERGG
+1325 G
-1330 GVGGDA
+1330 VGGDA

-1342 GSHNLLPSIDTEES
+1342 NLPPAIDVEDS
-1356 DRLDGLDDPGQE
+1356 DRLDGLDDQGQE
-1368 PMGGLSEESQS
+1368 PMGGLAEESQS
-1379 ARAAVSPPMTPQQ
+1379 ARVAVSPPMTPQQ

-1401 YPPYL
+1401 YLPYL

-1415 YRGVSPNL
+1415 YRGVSPTL

-1436 KTAGREESEVTP
+1436 NTAGREESEVTP
-1448 PSRGGVVS
+1448 PGRGGAVS
-1456 SKQTGDSS
+1456 SKQSADSS
-1464 SSSAMELL
+1464 SSSAIELL

-1554 SDGKK
+1554 SEGKK